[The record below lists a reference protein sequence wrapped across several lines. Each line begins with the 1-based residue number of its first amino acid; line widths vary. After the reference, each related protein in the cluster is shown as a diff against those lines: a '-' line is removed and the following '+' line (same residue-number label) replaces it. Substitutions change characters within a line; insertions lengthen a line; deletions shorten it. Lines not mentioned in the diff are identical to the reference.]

1 MAQQRVRDKGDFLPV
16 RGRSTSKT
24 ILLAGLL
31 AVALV
36 GCEQTAPHKPLAR
49 QPVPNPTPAPVAQAP
64 KVEPPRVQ
72 VAAPPATPQ
81 VPAITAEERLAQQV
95 EVTFETGEK
104 EYKDGHLSTAR
115 QQFDH
120 SLDMLLESGLDVQG
134 NARLSALYERIV
146 STVHSDELIAFRDGD
161 GFSEQKSAPAAID
174 EIATS
179 VAPEGEEVPGGLVDP
194 KLRTRAEAELSEVSH
209 DLPLTVNDQVLQF
222 LNYFQTPRGT
232 AIVENGLRRSGRYRD
247 MIERVFREEG
257 LPTDLIHLAQAESA
271 FQPQALSKA
280 GARGLWQFM
289 AYRGTEYGLE
299 RTWWLDERQDPEPA
313 TRAAARHLRD
323 LYGMFGDWYLVMAAY
338 NSGPGAVQKAIER
351 TGYADFWELYKRNVL
366 PKETKNYVPIILAM
380 TLIGKD
386 PKRYGIQVEPD
397 PPLRTDSVQP
407 GHAIDLR
414 LVAET
419 IETDLDTLRL
429 LNPQLLRLVTP
440 PSPNFVLHLPEGT
453 AEHFQADIAAIPPE
467 NWVSWRQHRVADGDT
482 LSGIAKQYRVATT
495 AIADANGLDPK
506 AVLPLGQKLIIPAS
520 QPEPVVGK
528 LVRYTVRRGDT
539 LASVADQFGVTVPEL
554 RSWNGLRAT
563 STVNRG
569 ARLRIYPGGL
579 GAIPTAA
586 SAASSKP
593 ATARPVAITSKPVA
607 TTTAAADSATAPVV
621 ATTQVARTQVVAA
634 PTGGSPASPVV
645 HRVRPGETL
654 YSIAKAYQTTVETLR
669 GANPFLLSRGLQAG
683 DSLKVSPAN

>member
-1 MAQQRVRDKGDFLPV
+1 
-16 RGRSTSKT
+16 
-24 ILLAGLL
+24 
-31 AVALV
+31 
-36 GCEQTAPHKPLAR
+36 
-49 QPVPNPTPAPVAQAP
+49 
-64 KVEPPRVQ
+64 VQ
-72 VAAPPATPQ
+72 VAAPPAKPPA
-81 VPAITAEERLAQQV
+81 PAISAEERLAQQV
-95 EVTFETGEK
+95 ETTFEAGEK
-104 EYKDGHLSTAR
+104 EYKDGHLSAAR

-120 SLDMLLESGLDVQG
+120 SLDMLLESGLDIQG
-134 NARLSALYERIV
+134 NARLSELFDRIV
-146 STVHSDELIAFRDGD
+146 STVHSAELIAFRDGD
-161 GFSEQKSAPAAID
+161 GFSEQKSAAAPID

-179 VAPEGEEVPGGLVDP
+179 VAPEEVPAGSVDP

-209 DLPLTVNDQVLQF
+209 DLPLTVNDQVLSF

-289 AYRGTEYGLE
+289 AYRGSEYGLD

-351 TGYADFWELYKRNVL
+351 TGYADFWELYKRNAL

-429 LNPQLLRLVTP
+429 LNPELLRLVTP
-440 PSPNFVLHLPEGT
+440 PTPNFVLHLPEGT

-528 LVRYTVRRGDT
+528 LIRYTVRRGDT
-539 LASVADQFGVTVPEL
+539 LASIADQFGVTAPEL
-554 RSWNGLRAT
+554 RKWNGLRAT

-569 ARLRIYPGGL
+569 LRLRIYPGGL

-586 SAASSKP
+586 SAAKKP
-593 ATARPVAITSKPVA
+593 LTAKPVVTGGKPT
-607 TTTAAADSATAPVV
+607 TTTASAANVAATNIASAPVV
-621 ATTQVARTQVVAA
+621 APTQVARAQAVATPA
-634 PTGGSPASPVV
+634 GGGSASPVV
-645 HRVRPGETL
+645 HHVQPGETL

>member
-1 MAQQRVRDKGDFLPV
+1 MFQHRDRDNGEILPLS
-16 RGRSTSKT
+16 GHSLTKKA
-24 ILLAGLL
+24 ILLAGIL
-31 AVALV
+31 AAALA
-36 GCEQTAPHKPLAR
+36 GCEQTHPPVAR
-49 QPVPNPTPAPVAQAP
+49 QPVPNPTPAAVTQPPTPEPLRAQVV
-64 KVEPPRVQ
+64 KPPSP
-72 VAAPPATPQ
+72 PPA
-81 VPAITAEERLAQQV
+81 PAISREEQLAQQAEAV
-95 EVTFETGEK
+95 FEAGEK
-104 EYKDGHLSTAR
+104 EYKDGHLSAAR
-115 QQFDH
+115 QQFDR
-120 SLDMLLESGLDVQG
+120 SLDMLLTSGLDIQG
-134 NARLSALYERIV
+134 DARLSALYDRIV
-146 STVHSDELIAFRDGD
+146 STVHSAELIAFRDGD
-161 GFSEQKSAPAAID
+161 GFSEQKSAPAPID

-179 VAPEGEEVPGGLVDP
+179 VATEETPGGPGDP
-194 KLRTRAEAELSEVSH
+194 RLRTRAEAELAEVSH
-209 DLPLTVNDQVLQF
+209 DLPLTVNDQVLTF

-232 AIVENGLRRSGRYRD
+232 AIVENGLRRSGRYRE
-247 MIERVFREEG
+247 MIDRVFREEG

-289 AYRGTEYGLE
+289 AYRGSEYGLD

-351 TGYADFWELYKRNVL
+351 TGYADFWELYKRNAL
-366 PKETKNYVPIILAM
+366 PKETKNYVPIILAL
-380 TLIGKD
+380 TLIAKE
-386 PKRYGIQVEPD
+386 PQRYGIQVEPD
-397 PPLRTDSVQP
+397 PPLRTDTVQP

-440 PSPNFVLHLPEGT
+440 PTPDFTLHLPEGT

-467 NWVSWRQHRVADGDT
+467 NWVSWRQHRVVDGDT
-482 LSGIAKQYRVATT
+482 ISGLAKQYRVATT

-539 LASVADQFGVTVPEL
+539 LASVADQFGVSVPDL
-554 RSWNGLRAT
+554 RKWNGLRAT

-569 ARLRIYPGGL
+569 LRLRIYPGGL
-579 GAIPTAA
+579 GAPPTSA
-586 SAASSKP
+586 SAANKPTAKP
-593 ATARPVAITSKPVA
+593 AAARVKS
-607 TTTAAADSATAPVV
+607 TAATASAANVDAAPAVV
-621 ATTQVARTQVVAA
+621 PTQVARVQAPAA
-634 PTGGSPASPVV
+634 PGGGTNAPVV
-645 HRVRPGETL
+645 HHVQAGETL
-654 YSIAKAYQTTVETLR
+654 WSIAKTYQTTVATLI
-669 GANPFLLSRGLQAG
+669 GANPFLQSRGLQTG
-683 DSLKVSPAN
+683 DSLKVPPAN